1 MKKIFLLLIICILS
15 VHIQAQVYDEPIDST
30 EHYNL
35 RLYAQSARI
44 PASILNDDKI
54 TIDSVMYSLIVW
66 VDTLQNVIVTDTSI
80 TPTHMVL
87 KISNYASG
95 SAAFTTTATTCTVT
109 IAGADTLTEAD
120 DIFLLTP
127 YGSTISANDVL
138 SYTVLGDNQIIVAR
152 PSSGTSGLKFKWRWI
167 RRY

>member
-15 VHIQAQVYDEPIDST
+15 VNIQAQVYDEPIDST
-30 EHYNL
+30 THYNL

-44 PASILNDDKI
+44 PADILNDDKE

-66 VDTLQNVIVTDTSI
+66 TDTLQHVVVTDTGI
-80 TPTHMVL
+80 TSTHLVF

-95 SAAFTTTATTCTVT
+95 SDAFTTTATTCTVT
-109 IAGADTLTEAD
+109 VAGADTLTEAD

-127 YGSTISANDVL
+127 YGVPNANDVL
-138 SYTVLGDNQIIVAR
+138 GYTVLGDNQIIVNR
-152 PSSGTSGLKFKWRWI
+152 PASGSSGLKFKWRWI